1 MGKMP
6 VGAVGAVIEREEVM
20 RKSSLQVAYLLSSLP
35 ITALLLNLA
44 HAQTAKDL
52 VGAWI
57 AVSNVAEQGG
67 VKSEPYG
74 ANPQGMLIF
83 EADGRYGLIL
93 SRKDLPKFAS
103 NSRTNGTADENKSV
117 VHGTIAHFGQY
128 TVSPADKS
136 IVFRI
141 ELSTYP
147 NFNGTEQKR
156 SFELVGDELKYTLPA
171 FSGGGTAVAVWK
183 RAK

>member
-1 MGKMP
+1 
-6 VGAVGAVIEREEVM
+6 M
-20 RKSSLQVAYLLSSLP
+20 RIRLVVYSMFSFCLGTGLL
-35 ITALLLNLA
+35 ANLA
-44 HAQTAKDL
+44 CAQTAKDL

-74 ANPQGMLIF
+74 ATPQGMLIF
-83 EADGRYGLIL
+83 ESDGRYGLIL
-93 SRKDLPKFAS
+93 SRKDVPKFAS
-103 NSRTNGTADENKSV
+103 NSRTNGTADENKAV
-117 VHGTIAHFGQY
+117 VQGTISHFGRY
-128 TVSPADKS
+128 SVNAADKS
-136 IVFRI
+136 IVFHI
-141 ELSTYP
+141 DLSTYP

-156 SFELVGDELKYTLPA
+156 SFELVGDELKYTVPS

>member
-1 MGKMP
+1 
-6 VGAVGAVIEREEVM
+6 M
-20 RKSSLQVAYLLSSLP
+20 RKLSLQVAYFMLSLCIVAGILSDV
-35 ITALLLNLA
+35 AQ
-44 HAQTAKDL
+44 AQTAKDL

-67 VKSEPYG
+67 VTSEPYG
-74 ANPQGMLIF
+74 ATPQGVLIF

-93 SRKDLPKFAS
+93 SRKDVPKFTS
-103 NSRTNGTADENKSV
+103 NSRTNGTADENKAV
-117 VHGTIAHFGQY
+117 VQGTISHFGRY

-136 IVFRI
+136 IVFHI

-156 SFELVGDELKYTLPA
+156 SFELVGDELKYTVPA

>member
-1 MGKMP
+1 
-6 VGAVGAVIEREEVM
+6 M
-20 RKSSLQVAYLLSSLP
+20 RKLGWQVLYLMM
-35 ITALLLNLA
+35 LLLCVADIA
-44 HAQTAKDL
+44 HARAAKDL

-74 ANPQGMLIF
+74 ATPQGMLIF

-93 SRKDLPKFAS
+93 SRDDLPKFAS
-103 NSRTNGTADENKSV
+103 NSRTTGTADENKAVMQGAIS
-117 VHGTIAHFGQY
+117 HFGRY
-128 TVSPADKS
+128 TVSAADKS
-136 IVFRI
+136 LVFHI
-141 ELSTYP
+141 ELSTFP

-156 SFELVGDELKYTLPA
+156 AFELAGDELKYTVPA

>member
-1 MGKMP
+1 MYKPSRQVVYSML
-6 VGAVGAVIEREEVM
+6 
-20 RKSSLQVAYLLSSLP
+20 SLCVVAGLLSD
-35 ITALLLNLA
+35 LA
-44 HAQTAKDL
+44 QAQTAKDL

-74 ANPQGMLIF
+74 ATPQGMLIF

-93 SRKDLPKFAS
+93 SRKDVPKFAS

-117 VHGTIAHFGQY
+117 VQGTISHFGRY
-128 TVSPADKS
+128 TVSPTDKT
-136 IVFRI
+136 IVFHI

-156 SFELVGDELKYTLPA
+156 SFELVGDELKYTVPA

>member
-1 MGKMP
+1 LKGGKF
-6 VGAVGAVIEREEVM
+6 M
-20 RKSSLQVAYLLSSLP
+20 RKLSRQLAYLMMSLCIVTGLLSD
-35 ITALLLNLA
+35 LA
-44 HAQTAKDL
+44 HAQSAKDL

-74 ANPQGMLIF
+74 ATPQGMLIF

-93 SRKDLPKFAS
+93 SRNNVPKFAS
-103 NSRTNGTADENKSV
+103 NSRTNGTADENKAV
-117 VHGTIAHFGQY
+117 VQGTISHFGRY
-128 TVSPADKS
+128 TVSPTDKT
-136 IVFRI
+136 IVFHI

-156 SFELVGDELKYTLPA
+156 SFELVGDELKYTVPA